1 MYTLCWVTRTMQI
14 NEEGYELQRVTN
26 DWAHVWFL
34 WGAGNDEAMLGFTH
48 LGELVK
54 PDYGLI
60 KLYLGRNLM
69 HVKRGYLG
77 KKYGYSGKN
86 ITGWRN
92 SKCKDPVWCVTKMLK
107 RPVPL

>member
-14 NEEGYELQRVTN
+14 NEGIWVAKHTSQMTE
-26 DWAHVWFL
+26 HVWFL

-60 KLYLGRNLM
+60 
-69 HVKRGYLG
+69 
-77 KKYGYSGKN
+77 
-86 ITGWRN
+86 
-92 SKCKDPVWCVTKMLK
+92 
-107 RPVPL
+107 

>member
-1 MYTLCWVTRTMQI
+1 MSCKESQMTERMFDFYGEQEMMRQCWVLPI
-14 NEEGYELQRVTN
+14 C
-26 DWAHVWFL
+26 
-34 WGAGNDEAMLGFTH
+34 
-48 LGELVK
+48 ELVK

-86 ITGWRN
+86 ITG
-92 SKCKDPVWCVTKMLK
+92 
-107 RPVPL
+107 